1 MLRGPRGQLSCP
13 LQVLLLLVPREAG
26 EATTLL
32 SGLFLALPRSYR
44 LSTTGPGPGL
54 TGKTKAPR
62 EESRERRSGASIA
75 RLEPTRARTPASARG
90 TLTSYPDW
98 AGH

>member
-62 EESRERRSGASIA
+62 EESRERRSEGLNSEAGAHESKDPGL
-75 RLEPTRARTPASARG
+75 RQRNTYVLP
-90 TLTSYPDW
+90 
-98 AGH
+98 